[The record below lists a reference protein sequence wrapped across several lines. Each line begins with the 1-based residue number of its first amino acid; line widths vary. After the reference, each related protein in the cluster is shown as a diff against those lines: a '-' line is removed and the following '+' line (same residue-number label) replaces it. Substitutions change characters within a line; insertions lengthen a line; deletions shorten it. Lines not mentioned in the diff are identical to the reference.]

1 MKTIAEKVAVMQAA
15 ERGEPIECRFLRGVG
30 EIDGPWVL
38 VDNPQFDWS
47 HVDYRVAPKKEVVKY
62 RRFLW
67 RNSTGPVVFCA
78 GTPATATYI
87 SSQPEF
93 IRWID
98 DDWQIVE
105 V

>member
-1 MKTIAEKVAVMQAA
+1 MKTLAEKIAVMQAA
-15 ERGEPIECRFLRGVG
+15 ARGEPIESRFLRRAAEV
-30 EIDGPWVL
+30 GPWVL
-38 VDNPQFDWS
+38 IDNPQFDWS

-67 RNSTGPVVFCA
+67 RTSTGPEVLCA
-78 GTPATATYI
+78 PSSATATCI